1 LPCRGNIAKTK
12 IIYNITDKHLPLYLS
27 ETLSKTRLTFNRK
40 GDSCM
45 KKILTIFIIPILLL
59 SGCGASSPSSKP
71 AVTKPL
77 TTVTLMLDWTPNT
90 NHTGLFVAQEKGYF
104 TEQGLDVKFVQPSDS
119 GSVEQLVATGK
130 SDFGVSQQE
139 QVTTAR
145 ANDVPIISIAAI
157 IQHNTSGFASPTSKN
172 ILKAKDFQ
180 GKTYGGWG
188 LPSEDAILKAVMQ
201 KENADFSTLKMVNIG
216 EADQLTSLTND
227 IDLTW
232 IFYGWT
238 GIEAELRNQ
247 RLNMIWLKD
256 VDPALDFYTP
266 LLITSEKM
274 TQSQPELVRH
284 FMQAVS
290 EGYQY
295 AINNPVES
303 AEILIK
309 NAPEANPDL
318 IRRSQTWLSPQYQAD
333 APQWGIQQ
341 TVVWDRYAKWLVE
354 RNLLPQM
361 IDPNKAYT
369 NDFLLK
375 S

>member
-1 LPCRGNIAKTK
+1 
-12 IIYNITDKHLPLYLS
+12 
-27 ETLSKTRLTFNRK
+27 
-40 GDSCM
+40 M
-45 KKILTIFIIPILLL
+45 KKLLALLVIPILLL
-59 SGCGASSPSSKP
+59 SGCGANSPATTSSTSTT
-71 AVTKPL
+71 TKPL

-104 TEQGLDVKFVQPSDS
+104 AKEGLDVKFVQPSSS
-119 GSVEQLVATGK
+119 GNVEQLVAAGK

-145 ANDVPIISIAAI
+145 ANDVPIISLAAI
-157 IQHNTSGFASPTSKN
+157 LQHNTSGFASPTSKN
-172 ILKAKDFQ
+172 ILNAQNFE

-188 LPSEDAILKAVMQ
+188 LPSEEAILKALMQ
-201 KENADFSTLKMVNIG
+201 KEKADFSKIKMVNIG
-216 EADQLTSLTND
+216 EADQLTSLTKD

-238 GIEAELRNQ
+238 GKEAELRKQ
-247 RLNMIWLKD
+247 PLNMIWLKD

-266 LLITSEKM
+266 VLITNEKM
-274 TQSQPELVRH
+274 IQTQPELVRH

-295 AINNPVES
+295 AIKNPAES
-303 AEILIK
+303 AELLIK

-318 IRRSQTWLSPQYQAD
+318 IRASQTWLSPQYQGD
-333 APQWGIQQ
+333 AAEWGLQKA
-341 TVVWDRYAKWLVE
+341 VVWERYAKWLVD
-354 RNLLPQM
+354 RNLLPKM
-361 IDPNKAYT
+361 IDSSKAYT
-369 NDFLLK
+369 NDFLPK

>member
-1 LPCRGNIAKTK
+1 
-12 IIYNITDKHLPLYLS
+12 
-27 ETLSKTRLTFNRK
+27 
-40 GDSCM
+40 M
-45 KKILTIFIIPILLL
+45 KKLLSLLIVSILIM
-59 SGCGASSPSSKP
+59 SGCGTGSTSPTPSE
-71 AVTKPL
+71 TKPL

-90 NHTGLFVAQEKGYF
+90 NHTGLFVAQDKGYF
-104 TEQGLDVKFVQPSDS
+104 SKEGLDVKFVQPSSS

-145 ANDVPIISIAAI
+145 ANDVPILSLATIL
-157 IQHNTSGFASPTSKN
+157 QHNTSGFASPTSKN
-172 ILKAKDFQ
+172 ILKSKDFE

-188 LPSEDAILKAVMQ
+188 LPSEDAILKALMQ
-201 KENADFSTLKMVNIG
+201 KENADFSKLKMVNIG
-216 EADQLTSLTND
+216 EADQLTSLTKD

-238 GIEAELRNQ
+238 GKESELRKQ
-247 RLNMIWLKD
+247 PLNMIWLKD

-266 LLITSEKM
+266 VIITSEKM
-274 TQSQPELVRH
+274 TQSQPELIRH
-284 FMQAVS
+284 FMKAVS

-295 AINNPVES
+295 AIKNPIES

-318 IRRSQTWLSPQYQAD
+318 IRSSQTWLSPQYQAD
-333 APQWGIQQ
+333 ASQWGIQK
-341 TVVWDRYAKWLVE
+341 TVVWERYAKWLVE
-354 RNLLPQM
+354 RDLLPKM
-361 IDPNKAYT
+361 IDPAKAYT
-369 NDFLLK
+369 NDFLPK